1 MSSRIIECIPN
12 FSEGRDAGVI
22 RQIAAEAEKISG
34 VKLLDVDPGKATNR
48 TVITFAGEPE
58 EVIEAAFQMIKKA
71 AELIDMSRHHGEH
84 PRMGAT
90 DVCPLVPVSGI
101 SMEETV
107 GYARELGKRVGEELN
122 IPVYL
127 YEYAATSPVRK
138 NLSVIRSGEYEGL
151 ENKLKDPA
159 WKPDYGKAVF
169 NKRSGAT
176 VIGARDFLV
185 AYNVNLNTTS
195 VKLANSVA
203 FDVREN
209 GRVKK
214 EKGITVLDEKG
225 NVVREPGLLKSVK
238 GIGWYIKEYGIAQV
252 SMNLTD
258 LRITSVHAAFEA
270 CCQSAEKHG
279 LRVTGSELVGLIPLQ
294 SLLDAGKYFLNK
306 QKLSSGISENE
317 LVKMAVKSLGLDD
330 LAPFDP
336 QKKII
341 EYVIQDKNKKSLLQ
355 LDLEAFADET
365 ASADPT
371 PGGGSV
377 SAYIGALGA
386 ALVAMV
392 ANLRP
397 PKNSEKDWNY
407 FSGMAEK
414 AQQIKKQ
421 LLQLVDED
429 TAAFNRVMET
439 FKLPKNTPEEK
450 ERRNQAIE
458 EATLHAM
465 EIPLQTMEITLKS
478 FEIIAAMIQYGNR
491 NSVSDAGVAA
501 ICCRSAVYGA
511 CLNVK
516 INATTLKNQEK
527 ARPYLM
533 EASEKVREAIHLEK
547 DALDRIESTL
557 KMP

>member
-1 MSSRIIECIPN
+1 
-12 FSEGRDAGVI
+12 
-22 RQIAAEAEKISG
+22 
-34 VKLLDVDPGKATNR
+34 
-48 TVITFAGEPE
+48 
-58 EVIEAAFQMIKKA
+58 
-71 AELIDMSRHHGEH
+71 
-84 PRMGAT
+84 
-90 DVCPLVPVSGI
+90 
-101 SMEETV
+101 
-107 GYARELGKRVGEELN
+107 
-122 IPVYL
+122 
-127 YEYAATSPVRK
+127 
-138 NLSVIRSGEYEGL
+138 
-151 ENKLKDPA
+151 
-159 WKPDYGKAVF
+159 
-169 NKRSGAT
+169 

-306 QKLSSGISENE
+306 QKLSSGVSENE

-414 AQQIKKQ
+414 AQP
-421 LLQLVDED
+421 
-429 TAAFNRVMET
+429 N
-439 FKLPKNTPEEK
+439 
-450 ERRNQAIE
+450 
-458 EATLHAM
+458 
-465 EIPLQTMEITLKS
+465 
-478 FEIIAAMIQYGNR
+478 
-491 NSVSDAGVAA
+491 
-501 ICCRSAVYGA
+501 
-511 CLNVK
+511 
-516 INATTLKNQEK
+516 
-527 ARPYLM
+527 
-533 EASEKVREAIHLEK
+533 
-547 DALDRIESTL
+547 
-557 KMP
+557 